1 MAWIDQVIVPVDVI
15 DIDVIVVVIPVRWPR
30 IRVLEIIA
38 AVIET
43 AIVAAVHSKMMF
55 AAETGAK
62 LLIRDAAA
70 ASALIRVTA
79 VVVLFGLLCTL
90 LVLRPILLLLVIAI
104 VLVLRGSI
112 MLLGPIVLLRPVI
125 LLRAIVLPR
134 LIDLPGPILLAG
146 TIVLLPGV
154 GALSILL
161 LPIRFLLRAI
171 GRFFLVLP
179 ASVGLLSLF
188 WLFLLF
194 RFLLGFISIGFL
206 PCVAGGT
213 DKEHHH
219 RGTKDEFHFGSSV
232 SFFANSQACV
242 VGKTASLG
250 LAGMVTCSRPP
261 RRVRYGN
268 GRKSMANCL

>member
-1 MAWIDQVIVPVDVI
+1 VARIDQVIVPVDVI
-15 DIDVIVVVIPVRWPR
+15 DIDVIAIVIPVGRPGFG
-30 IRVLEIIA
+30 VLEIIA
-38 AVIET
+38 AVIKA
-43 AIVAAVHSKMMF
+43 AIVAAVHSKIMF

-62 LLIRDAAA
+62 LLIRDTAA

-90 LVLRPILLLLVIAI
+90 LVLRPILLLYGPGLVIAI
-104 VLVLRGSI
+104 VLVLLGSI
-112 MLLGPIVLLRPVI
+112 ILLGPIVLLRPVI

-134 LIDLPGPILLAG
+134 LIVLPGPIILAR

-154 GALSILL
+154 GAISILL

-171 GRFFLVLP
+171 GRFFLVLA

-194 RFLLGFISIGFL
+194 WFLLGFISIGFL
-206 PCVAGGT
+206 TCVAGGT
-213 DKEHHH
+213 DKENHHC
-219 RGTKDEFHFGSSV
+219 GTKDEFHFGSSV

-242 VGKTASLG
+242 VGQTANLG
-250 LAGMVTCSRPP
+250 LAGMVTCS
-261 RRVRYGN
+261 
-268 GRKSMANCL
+268 MATKKGSIGEWA